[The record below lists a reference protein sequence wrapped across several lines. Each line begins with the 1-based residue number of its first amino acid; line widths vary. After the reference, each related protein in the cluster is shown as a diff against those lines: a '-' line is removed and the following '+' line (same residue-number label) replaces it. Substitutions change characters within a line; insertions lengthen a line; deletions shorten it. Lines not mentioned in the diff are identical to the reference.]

1 MAAALS
7 GTACRLT
14 YPTSGT
20 HNNGT
25 INFGAAQ

>member
-1 MAAALS
+1 M
-7 GTACRLT
+7 TATIVNGVCRLG

-25 INFGAAQ
+25 VNFGAAQ